1 MQYNAKGIVYVSFE
15 WGFILV
21 QSLVV
26 TLRVYSRTFL
36 TRSVGSDDLF
46 IVIGFVR
53 YVLVTALDKKQLTYV
68 PRD

>member
-1 MQYNAKGIVYVSFE
+1 MQYNAKGIIYVSFE
-15 WGFILV
+15 WGFVLV
-21 QSLVV
+21 QTLVV

-53 YVLVTALDKKQLTYV
+53 YVLFTALNKKQLTYV

>member
-1 MQYNAKGIVYVSFE
+1 MQHNAKGIVYVSFE

-21 QSLVV
+21 QTLVV

-53 YVLVTALDKKQLTYV
+53 YVLFTALNKKQLTYV

>member
-1 MQYNAKGIVYVSFE
+1 MQYNAKGIIYVSFE
-15 WGFILV
+15 WGFVLV
-21 QSLVV
+21 QTLVV

-36 TRSVGSDDLF
+36 TTSVGSDDLF

-53 YVLVTALDKKQLTYV
+53 YVLFTALNMKQLTYV